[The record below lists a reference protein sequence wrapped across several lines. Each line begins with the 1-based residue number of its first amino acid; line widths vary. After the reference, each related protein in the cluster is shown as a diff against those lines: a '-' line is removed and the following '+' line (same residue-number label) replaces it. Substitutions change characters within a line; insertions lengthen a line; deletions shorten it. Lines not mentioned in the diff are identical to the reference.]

1 MKSPA
6 VYILASRRNG
16 RLYTGATSDLIGRT
30 WQHKN
35 HVLDGFSNKYQVTML
50 VYYEWFEEMNA
61 AIEREKQ
68 IKAGSRK
75 KKLALIEALNPEW
88 RDLYFNLTS

>member
-1 MKSPA
+1 MKSRA

-16 RLYTGATSDLIGRT
+16 TLYTRVTSDLIGRT